1 MLAASDGAADSAPGK
16 VPLSSSADSGVGRL
30 PDERERVAV
39 IADRE
44 HIAREPWLTRGRSFA
59 MTAAGSPARRADASI
74 QAQRPRDA
82 ETFTACATFAY
93 VTWSWPARHVW
104 QSLSALAQEVE
115 QAVLYRLARL
125 GGQTGAM

>member
-39 IADRE
+39 I
-44 HIAREPWLTRGRSFA
+44 WLTRGRSFA